1 MEGVVLK
8 GAPVQLVKSP
18 FVTMSKQ
25 IEYYPAQ
32 RGCERCPLGAQA
44 GSKKPAG
51 GRTPYHI
58 GTIYEAIFFLPNS
71 SGLRPALD
79 ASCQRF
85 GAYVGR
91 AGFRAIPWSKV
102 HTLD

>member
-1 MEGVVLK
+1 MLQYK
-8 GAPVQLVKSP
+8 LVKSP

-44 GSKKPAG
+44 GQKSPQAVE
-51 GRTPYHI
+51 RLNHI
-58 GTIYEAIFFLPNS
+58 GTIYEAVFFLPNS
-71 SGLRPALD
+71 SGLHPTLDVLVSGTLLVWVALD
-79 ASCQRF
+79 FDQCPG
-85 GAYVGR
+85 GA
-91 AGFRAIPWSKV
+91 KV